1 MRVEWAVLCQ
11 RAQKSSN
18 AGWDLE
24 SVGRSGVMIDA
35 PVSEAGFIAFL
46 CLRIDEADGVSAS
59 VEGRLRVFR
68 PDGVELVR
76 QEGELRWEGGTGPTL
91 VTPER
96 LYLPVELVFPL
107 ERGGVYRIE
116 VWDGVS
122 EWIVLPLYVSILGI

>member
-11 RAQKSSN
+11 RDQKSSN

-59 VEGRLRVFR
+59 VASPRGAVLSPSRTCLPARTGGRVPNRGLGWGQRVDR
-68 PDGVELVR
+68 VAVVR
-76 QEGELRWEGGTGPTL
+76 VDP
-91 VTPER
+91 
-96 LYLPVELVFPL
+96 
-107 ERGGVYRIE
+107 
-116 VWDGVS
+116 
-122 EWIVLPLYVSILGI
+122 